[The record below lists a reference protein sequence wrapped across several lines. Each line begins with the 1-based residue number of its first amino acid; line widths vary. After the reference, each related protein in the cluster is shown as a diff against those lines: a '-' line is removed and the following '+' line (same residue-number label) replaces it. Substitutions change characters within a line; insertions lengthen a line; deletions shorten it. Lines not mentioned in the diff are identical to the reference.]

1 MFERIKQFRQ
11 DAYELLGKAKDAT
24 FELMDAVLLNRS
36 VYSFAELSLSPVF
49 RRRWSS
55 LYEALEDCRPKRN
68 KLMKLYIK
76 QVPQESRVILAGDH
90 TPWPRIE
97 AETLKDRTFEHG
109 AKVIS
114 GKPVTLGHGYSTIAW
129 IPEAEGSWALPL
141 RHERITSFESPITK
155 AAFQLR
161 QVCLQLKGRPLSFW
175 DSEYGCAS
183 FVKQTEDIEADKV
196 MRLRPNRC
204 LWGEPPPYD
213 GHGRPKKHG
222 AKFKLSDPT
231 TWGIPIESIE
241 VDDPTWGKVEIQRWS
256 QLHFRQA
263 AEHPM
268 EVILIQRKGK
278 GVSKK
283 ASKPMWLAWVGE
295 ERLSLESYWHH
306 YLRRF
311 AIEHWNRF
319 LKQRLHW
326 TLPKLGT
333 PEQGQRWSDL
343 MPVMTWQLWLAREIV
358 TDNPLPWQKPQSAAA
373 LTPGRVAQAFGGV
386 LAAIGTPAREPK
398 LRGKS
403 PGWPKGKKR
412 RSRTR
417 YPVVKKGQSRSKRQK
432 KKAA

>member
-1 MFERIKQFRQ
+1 M
-11 DAYELLGKAKDAT
+11 AALAP
-24 FELMDAVLLNRS
+24 VL
-36 VYSFAELSLSPVF
+36 
-49 RRRWSS
+49 
-55 LYEALEDCRPKRN
+55 
-68 KLMKLYIK
+68 
-76 QVPQESRVILAGDH
+76 
-90 TPWPRIE
+90 
-97 AETLKDRTFEHG
+97 
-109 AKVIS
+109 
-114 GKPVTLGHGYSTIAW
+114 
-129 IPEAEGSWALPL
+129 
-141 RHERITSFESPITK
+141 
-155 AAFQLR
+155 
-161 QVCLQLKGRPLSFW
+161 
-175 DSEYGCAS
+175 
-183 FVKQTEDIEADKV
+183 QTEDIEADKL

-222 AKFKLSDPT
+222 AKFKLSAPT

-283 ASKPMWLAWVGE
+283 AAKPMWLAWVGE

-319 LKQRLHW
+319 AKQRLHW

-358 TDNPLPWQKPQSAAA
+358 TDNPLPRQKPQPAAA

-412 RSRTR
+412 TKRTP
-417 YPVVKKGQSRSKRQK
+417 YPVVKKGFSRRKKEKQQSN
-432 KKAA
+432 